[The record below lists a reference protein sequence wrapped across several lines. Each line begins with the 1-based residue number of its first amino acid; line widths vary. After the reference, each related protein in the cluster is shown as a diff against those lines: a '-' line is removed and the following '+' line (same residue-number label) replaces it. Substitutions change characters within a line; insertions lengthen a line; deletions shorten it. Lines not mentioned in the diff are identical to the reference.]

1 MHHLKPLTIA
11 LGAVITAIGFL
22 GVVAPSLLLEFG
34 RSLQTVGSLYA
45 VAAVRV
51 ALGLLLFC
59 VASVSRMPKVLR
71 VLGGAIVLAGLFT
84 PFFGVERTQAMLTW
98 WSGQGQVFM
107 RASASVAVV
116 VGLFIIYAVTS
127 SRRAAA

>member
-1 MHHLKPLTIA
+1 MHHLKPLTIV
-11 LGAVITAIGFL
+11 LGAVIAAIGLL
-22 GVVAPSLLLEFG
+22 GVAAPALLLEFG

-51 ALGLLLFC
+51 AFGVLLFC
-59 VASVSRMPKVLR
+59 VAPVSRMPKLLR
-71 VLGGAIVLAGLFT
+71 VLGAAIILAGLST
-84 PFFGVERTQAMLTW
+84 PFFGVERTQAMLAW
-98 WSGQGQVFM
+98 WSGQGHVFM

-127 SRRAAA
+127 PGRAAA

>member
-11 LGAVITAIGFL
+11 LGAVIVVIGLL
-22 GVVAPSLLLEFG
+22 GIAAPSLLLDFG
-34 RSLQTVGSLYA
+34 RSLQTPGALYA

-51 ALGLLLFC
+51 AFGVLLFC
-59 VASVSRMPKVLR
+59 VAPVSRVPRVLR
-71 VLGGAIVLAGLFT
+71 VLGAAIILAGLFT
-84 PFFGVERTQAMLTW
+84 PFFGVERTQAMLPW

-107 RASASVAVV
+107 RASASVALAF
-116 VGLFIIYAVTS
+116 GLFVIYAVAS